1 MYIKLKIWNKTK
13 RSSSTLKRAKI
24 RSAGRSTCTRKT
36 FGLEEKRRQQP
47 NCIIMHTREMRR
59 RTIKSETHSQS
70 SVQSV
75 QRLLGI
81 WEHIHNVLVPPRP
94 PPQPR
99 RNTCSSVC
107 PLSAGAMLASHQLVA
122 VLQFCS
128 ASINSNSLDLLGSQ
142 SSTAIL

>member
-1 MYIKLKIWNKTK
+1 
-13 RSSSTLKRAKI
+13 LKRAKI
-24 RSAGRSTCTRKT
+24 RSAGRSTRKT

-59 RTIKSETHSQS
+59 RTIKSETHN
-70 SVQSV
+70 
-75 QRLLGI
+75 I
-81 WEHIHNVLVPPRP
+81 MYLVPPRP
-94 PPQPR
+94 RPS

-122 VLQFCS
+122 VLQFCI